1 MITTDAQV
9 RKLMEELNKLV
20 QKPWAFAQYRYR
32 EELFPS
38 VVFRK
43 AYDAFLAKNTDRGA
57 DIEYLR
63 VLHLAA
69 STMESE
75 VEAVLERLLAAGTL
89 ISSADVK
96 AAVAP
101 TRSAVPVLEE
111 PKVDLHDYDALLGLE
126 AS

>member
-1 MITTDAQV
+1 
-9 RKLMEELNKLV
+9 V

-43 AYDAFLAKNTDRGA
+43 AYDAFLAKNTDRAA

-75 VEAVLERLLAAGTL
+75 VEAVLERLLAAGALT
-89 ISSADVK
+89 SSAAVK

-101 TRSAVPVLEE
+101 ARAAVPVIEE
-111 PKVDLHDYDALLGLE
+111 QSVDLHEYDVLLSREE
-126 AS
+126 A